1 MIHNPS
7 AGVTIH
13 PASMYLCPSCTVPCA
28 TIHTVL
34 DVLIRHG
41 QLIDGTGNPWVR
53 ADVGIADGRVAGV
66 GVLSDEPARRTI
78 DASGLYVCPGFV
90 DMHAHSDVQLLAH
103 PEWQVKLAQGVT
115 LEVIGQ
121 DGLGVAPL
129 TDEIVAP
136 LRKQLKA
143 WNGDPPEIDWSW
155 RTMAEY
161 LARFDGHVSP
171 NVACLVGH
179 GTVRMQVMGMDD
191 RGPTDDELRE
201 MQAVVGHAMF
211 DGAVGLSAGLTY
223 APAVFSN
230 DDELVELCKPVHER
244 GGHYQPHHRNYGA
257 GALAAYA
264 ASIDIGRRANVP
276 VHLTHAHMSTPANRG
291 RGPELLALVN
301 ESRAG
306 GVDVTLDS
314 YPYLAGNTYLHAS
327 LPSWVHAGGNTA
339 ILDRLR
345 DHDTRRRIEAEMDAV
360 DWSRVVL
367 ASVTVPENR
376 RFVGSSVAD
385 AAHAAGK
392 PSGFDFYCDLLIDE
406 DLGVGALTFAGIE
419 ENVRTILQHPAHMAG
434 SDGIVVGDRPHPRA
448 WGTFA
453 RYLSEYVREL
463 KLVRLE
469 EMVRKMTALPAQRLG
484 LLDRG
489 VLRPG
494 CAADVVCFDFEQV
507 RDKAT
512 YEDPRQAPDGIPFVL
527 VNGEVVID
535 KYQHTGRT
543 PGRVLKR
550 SPS

>member
-1 MIHNPS
+1 M
-7 AGVTIH
+7 AF
-13 PASMYLCPSCTVPCA
+13 
-28 TIHTVL
+28 

-53 ADVGIADGRVAGV
+53 ADVAIVNGRVASV
-66 GVLSDEPARRTI
+66 GFLRDESARRII
-78 DASGLYVCPGFV
+78 DADGLFVCPGFI
-90 DMHAHSDVQLLAH
+90 DMHAHSDVQLLAQ
-103 PEWQVKLAQGVT
+103 PEWEVKLAQGVT
-115 LEVIGQ
+115 VEVIGQ

-129 TDEIVAP
+129 TDRIVAP
-136 LRKQLKA
+136 LRQQLKA
-143 WNGDPPEIDWSW
+143 WNGDPVVVDWTW
-155 RTMAEY
+155 RSMADY
-161 LARFDGHVSP
+161 VARFDGHVSS

-191 RGPTDDELRE
+191 RGPSDEDLRQ
-201 MQAVVGHAMF
+201 MQAIVGQALS

-223 APAVFSN
+223 APAVYSN
-230 DDELVELCKPVHER
+230 DDELVELCGPVR
-244 GGHYQPHHRNYGA
+244 QWGGYYQPHHRNYGA
-257 GALAAYA
+257 GALDAYA
-264 ASIDIGRRANVP
+264 ASVDIGRRAGVP

-291 RGPELLALVN
+291 RGVELLALIDQ
-301 ESRAG
+301 SRAE

-327 LPSWVHAGGNTA
+327 LPKWVHTGGNSA

-345 DHDTRRRIEAEMDAV
+345 DPPIRRRIEAEMDAV
-360 DWSRVVL
+360 DWSRIVL
-367 ASVTVPENR
+367 SCVSRPGSR

-392 PSGFDFYCDLLIDE
+392 ASAFDFYCDLLIE
-406 DLGVGALTFAGIE
+406 ENLGVGAINFIGNE

-469 EMVRKMTALPAQRLG
+469 EMIRKMSALPAQRLG
-484 LLDRG
+484 LIDRG
-489 VLRPG
+489 LLRPG
-494 CAADVVCFDFEQV
+494 FAADVVCFDAETV
-507 RDKAT
+507 RDRAT
-512 YEDPRQAPDGIPFVL
+512 YTDPRQTPDGIAYVL

-535 KYQHTGRT
+535 NHHHTGNL
-543 PGRVLKR
+543 PGRVLRR
-550 SPS
+550 SSTLA

>member
-1 MIHNPS
+1 
-7 AGVTIH
+7 
-13 PASMYLCPSCTVPCA
+13 
-28 TIHTVL
+28 VL
-34 DVLIRHG
+34 DILIRNG

-53 ADVGIADGRVAGV
+53 ADVGIADGRVVSV
-66 GVLSDEPARRTI
+66 GVIGDEPAGRTI

-103 PEWQVKLAQGVT
+103 PEWEVKLAQGVT

-136 LRKQLKA
+136 LRQQLKA
-143 WNGDPPEIDWSW
+143 WNGNPPEVDWAW

-161 LARFDGHVSP
+161 LALFDGRVSP

-179 GTVRMQVMGMDD
+179 GTVRMEVMGMDD
-191 RGPTDDELRE
+191 RQPDDDELRR
-201 MQAVVGHAMF
+201 MQAVVQQAMA

-223 APAVFSN
+223 APAVYSN
-230 DDELVELCKPVHER
+230 DDELVELCRPVHDW
-244 GGHYQPHHRNYGA
+244 GGHYQPHHRNYGE

-327 LPSWVHAGGNTA
+327 LPSWVHTGGNA
-339 ILDRLR
+339 ALLDRLR
-345 DHDTRRRIEAEMDAV
+345 DPATRRRIEADMDAV

-367 ASVTVPENR
+367 SSVSLEHDR
-376 RFVGSSVAD
+376 RFVGLSVAD

-392 PSGFDFYCDLLIDE
+392 QSAFDFYCDLLVDE
-406 DLGVGALTFAGIE
+406 DLGVGALIFAGIE

-434 SDGIVVGDRPHPRA
+434 SDGIVLGDRPHPRA

-469 EMVRKMTALPAQRLG
+469 DMVRKMTALPAQRLG
-484 LLDRG
+484 LVDRG
-489 VLRPG
+489 LIRPG
-494 CAADVVCFDFEQV
+494 CAADVVCFDAEQI
-507 RDKAT
+507 RDRAS
-512 YEDPRQAPDGIPFVL
+512 YENPRQAPDGVPYVV

-535 KYQHTGRT
+535 NHQHTGKT
-543 PGRVLKR
+543 PGRVLRR
-550 SPS
+550 SATTARRPS